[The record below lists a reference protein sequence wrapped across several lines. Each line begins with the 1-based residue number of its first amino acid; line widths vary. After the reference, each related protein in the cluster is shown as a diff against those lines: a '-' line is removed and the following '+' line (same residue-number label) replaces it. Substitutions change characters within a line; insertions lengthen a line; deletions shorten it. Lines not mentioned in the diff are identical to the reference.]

1 MNGQL
6 TIFEYIRDTEDI
18 TYGHRGCRS
27 CCWYRS
33 DVGRCQWAII
43 KDRPNMRVDYSYPS
57 CEGFCLYQP
66 SEYKVPQMCGNC
78 KWANQF
84 EYDIKPEYE
93 ESVKRNNGYTIESA
107 DDPLEEPNI
116 YCTHRD
122 GSLNRRTEYKDIEQ
136 AGFGVGH
143 WHRQHEWDTC
153 DRWELDAG
161 GYRRFDFGKK
171 GNE

>member
-1 MNGQL
+1 MNGQINL
-6 TIFEYIRDTEDI
+6 FDYIRDTAEI
-18 TYGHRGCRS
+18 TYGHRGCKS
-27 CCWYRS
+27 CGWYRE
-33 DVGRCQWAII
+33 DAGRCQWAIL
-43 KDRPNMRVDYSYPS
+43 KDRPGIRVDYTYPS
-57 CEGFCLYQP
+57 CEGFGSYLP
-66 SEYKVPQMCGNC
+66 SEYKIPRMCGNC